1 MLILKW
7 SKLQNDLY
15 DFSFLENL
23 PEVCKSGF
31 SQKKIR
37 QDSLSLFSCLDAFLK
52 EEPLGPDDMW
62 YCPRCKQHRQAT
74 KKLDLWMLPDIVV
87 IHLKR
92 FSYSRYLKNKL
103 DTFVNFPIHN
113 LDLSKYLP
121 VCGQSSVYELYA
133 VSNHYGGF
141 GGGHYSAYAK
151 LVNDNSWYHF
161 DDSHVS
167 PVNEDSI
174 RTSAAYVLFYRRVNH
189 VWEQNGLGEQ

>member
-1 MLILKW
+1 
-7 SKLQNDLY
+7 
-15 DFSFLENL
+15 
-23 PEVCKSGF
+23 
-31 SQKKIR
+31 
-37 QDSLSLFSCLDAFLK
+37 
-52 EEPLGPDDMW
+52 
-62 YCPRCKQHRQAT
+62 
-74 KKLDLWMLPDIVV
+74 MLPDIVV

-121 VCGQSSVYELYA
+121 ACGQSSVYELYA
-133 VSNHYGGF
+133 MSNHYGGF

-151 LVNDNSWYHF
+151 VKYESTLDSGIFSRIFHDYSAFYKFDLNCFMFVYTCLLQLVNDNSWYHF

-167 PVNEDSI
+167 PVNEESI

-189 VWEQNGLGEQ
+189 VSKLNGLGE